1 MVDLC
6 WAGALSLGAG
16 EVFMLGILRKVTSSC
31 SAIFL
36 CNSLVSDLDRRQ
48 PVLFPQILKTHYALL
63 QKVSV
68 PSLKM
73 GESEA

>member
-1 MVDLC
+1 
-6 WAGALSLGAG
+6 
-16 EVFMLGILRKVTSSC
+16 MLGLSTQFRSWRSVYAGHPEKGYLLL
-31 SAIFL
+31 L
-36 CNSLVSDLDRRQ
+36 CNIPLQLVSDLDRRQ

-68 PSLKM
+68 PSLKT